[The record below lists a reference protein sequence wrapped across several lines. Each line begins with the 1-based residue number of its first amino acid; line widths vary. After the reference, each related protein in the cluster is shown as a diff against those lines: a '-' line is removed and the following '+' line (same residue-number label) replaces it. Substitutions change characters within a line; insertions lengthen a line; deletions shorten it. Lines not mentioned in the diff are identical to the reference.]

1 MVTQFEYCT
10 KVIQL
15 EADHRD
21 VNESAASF
29 GVGRRQNP
37 LVIHLDLAAV
47 TAQKAERRG
56 EIPP

>member
-15 EADHRD
+15 EPVHRD
-21 VNESAASF
+21 VNEFAP
-29 GVGRRQNP
+29 V
-37 LVIHLDLAAV
+37 LVIHLDLAAA